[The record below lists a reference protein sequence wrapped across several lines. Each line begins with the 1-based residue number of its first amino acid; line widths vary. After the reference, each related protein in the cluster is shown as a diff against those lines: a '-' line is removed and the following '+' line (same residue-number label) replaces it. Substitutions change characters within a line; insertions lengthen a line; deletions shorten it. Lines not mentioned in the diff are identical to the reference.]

1 MDIEQLKK
9 SLSYNQKTII
19 EVLASHPEGLLSKAL
34 THKTGISNKSSI
46 IDSKLREV
54 LENNGLEL
62 YLKRK
67 SKEWLW
73 VLRPIS
79 ENKE

>member
-9 SLSYNQKTII
+9 SLSHNQKTII
-19 EVLASHPEGLLSKAL
+19 EVLASYPEGLLSKAL

-46 IDSKLREV
+46 IDNKLREA